1 MAEQAYTTIFPSLS
15 DSSWL
20 LEIDGHDPALEPTI
34 EAVCAL
40 VNGYGGT
47 RAAIEEGSA
56 ISRPATFIAGIFNTP
71 AQPQTPEL
79 DEPIPEIVV
88 APNWSRLRIAVEG
101 QSLSLD
107 QAELLE
113 QRRVLDLR
121 QGFLLREWRVRDSAG
136 RITRLRSLRFA
147 SLDERHALVQLLTLT
162 PENYSGRITLESLLD
177 GRVTNENNTI
187 HLAPVEARA
196 LEALTPNPS
205 PAAAGEGSESVSP
218 AEREGSALLSPPLPS
233 QRERAAGGE
242 GQLLTIRTLQ
252 SDYVLS
258 FAAHADLRD
267 ASGTVITGT
276 IVLEEYTVGQRW
288 EWQAEQGQT
297 YDLHK
302 LVAVVTSRDT
312 AQPNVAA
319 PIVLARLRAAGA
331 AALFGAHT
339 RAWAARWATA
349 DAEIA
354 GDLHIQ
360 RQVRFALYHLIGAAH
375 PDERASIGARA
386 LTGERYR
393 GHVFWDTETFI
404 WPFYL
409 STHPATARALL
420 LYRYNTLA
428 GARNKAQSLGYRGAL
443 FAWES
448 TDTGEETTPPVIN
461 VPGIG
466 RQPILTGIEEHHLAA
481 DIAYAI
487 VQYRQATADD
497 VFFLDYGAEMLL
509 EIGRFWSSRA
519 VLGDDQRYHIR
530 KVIGPDEYHE
540 SVDDNAYTNVMAQW
554 TLRRALAAAAELEE
568 SYWERWRALAERLNL
583 AQPELDAWRQ
593 VADGLVTGY
602 DPDTGLFEQFAGYYN
617 LRQVDLTGHD
627 MADQT
632 MDVKLGWE
640 ALGKTQVLKQADVVM
655 LMFLQWDSY
664 SPAARAANFRFYEP
678 RTSHDSSLSASFH
691 ALVAARLGDLTM
703 AERYLQQALRIDLDF
718 TRKGWAGATGGVHIA
733 ALGGIW
739 QALAYGFLGMRA
751 QDQGLRFEP
760 QIPAHWGQL
769 RIPIKWRGSQ
779 LRVIARPD
787 RAEIT
792 VESGAPVAL
801 AFGDGAWQLV
811 SAGETLRGP

>member
-1 MAEQAYTTIFPSLS
+1 MSKQEHTTIFPQLS
-15 DSSWL
+15 DASWL
-20 LEIDGHDPALEPTI
+20 LEIDGFDPALEPTI

-47 RAAIEEGSA
+47 RAAVEEGSA
-56 ISRPATFIAGIFNTP
+56 ISRPAMFIAGVFNTP

-79 DEPIPEIVV
+79 QEPIPEIVV

-101 QSLSLD
+101 QPLSLD

-121 QGFLLREWRVRDSAG
+121 QGILLREWRLHDSAG
-136 RITRLRSLRFA
+136 RITSLRSLRFA
-147 SLDERHALVQLLTLT
+147 SLDDPHALVQLLTLT

-177 GRVTNENNTI
+177 GRVTNENNTV

-196 LEALTPNPS
+196 S
-205 PAAAGEGSESVSP
+205 
-218 AEREGSALLSPPLPS
+218 
-233 QRERAAGGE
+233 E
-242 GQLLTIRTLQ
+242 GQPGQILTTRTLQ
-252 SDYVLS
+252 SGYVLS
-258 FAAHADLRD
+258 FAAHAELSD
-267 ASGTVITGT
+267 AAGTTIAGT
-276 IVLEEYTVGQRW
+276 TMLEERMVGQRW
-288 EWQAEQGQT
+288 EWQAQQGQT
-297 YDLHK
+297 YALHK

-312 AQPNVAA
+312 ALPSAAA
-319 PIVLARLRAAGA
+319 PIVLERLRAASA
-331 AALFGAHT
+331 AALLDAHT

-354 GDLHIQ
+354 SDAHIQ
-360 RQVRFALYHLIGAAH
+360 RQIRFALYHLIGAAH
-375 PDERASIGARA
+375 PDPRTSVGARA

-393 GHVFWDTETFI
+393 GHIFWDTETFV

-420 LYRYNTLA
+420 TYRYNTLA
-428 GARNKAQSLGYRGAL
+428 GARNKARSLGYRGAL

-497 VFFLDYGAEMLL
+497 AFFLDYGAEMLL

-519 VLGDDQRYHIR
+519 ILGDDQRYHIR

-554 TLRRALAAAAELEE
+554 TLRRALATATELQDAH
-568 SYWERWRALAERLNL
+568 SERWRALAERLDL
-583 AQPELDAWRQ
+583 AQPELDTWRQ

-602 DPDTGLFEQFAGYYN
+602 DADTGLFEQFAGYYN

-632 MDVKLGWE
+632 MDVKLGWA
-640 ALGKTQVLKQADVVM
+640 ALGQTQVLKQADVVM
-655 LMFLQWDSY
+655 LMFLLWDNF
-664 SPAARAANFRFYEP
+664 SPAARTANFRFYEP
-678 RTSHDSSLSASFH
+678 RTSHDSSLSPSFH
-691 ALVAARLGDLTM
+691 ALVAARLGDLER
-703 AERYLQQALRIDLDF
+703 AERYLLQAARIDLDF
-718 TRKGWAGATGGVHIA
+718 TRKGWAGASGGVHIA

-751 QDQGLRFEP
+751 RDQGLSFEP
-760 QIPAHWGQL
+760 HIPAHWGEL
-769 RIPIKWRGSQ
+769 RMPLQWRGSQ
-779 LRVIARPD
+779 LRVTARAD
-787 RAEIT
+787 RAEVT

-801 AFGDGAWQLV
+801 AFGDGAWRLV
-811 SAGETLRGP
+811 AAGETLRESGD

>member
-1 MAEQAYTTIFPSLS
+1 MAEQTTLFPQLS
-15 DSSWL
+15 DASWL
-20 LEIDGHDPALEPTI
+20 LEIDGFDPALEPTI
-34 EAVCAL
+34 EADCAL

-47 RAAIEEGSA
+47 RAAAEEGSA
-56 ISRPATFIAGIFNTP
+56 RSRPGTFIAGIFNTP
-71 AQPQTPEL
+71 AQPQTAEL
-79 DEPIPEIVV
+79 DAPIPEIVI

-101 QSLSLD
+101 QPLSLD
-107 QAELLE
+107 QTELLE

-121 QGFLLREWRVRDSAG
+121 QGVLLREWRVRDRAG
-136 RITRLRSLRFA
+136 RITSLRSLRFA
-147 SLDERHALVQLLTLT
+147 SLDDRHALVQLLTLT
-162 PENYSGRITLESLLD
+162 PENYSGKITLECLVD
-177 GRVTNENNTI
+177 GRVSNENNTV

-196 LEALTPNPS
+196 LKGAGAPGQILT
-205 PAAAGEGSESVSP
+205 
-218 AEREGSALLSPPLPS
+218 
-233 QRERAAGGE
+233 
-242 GQLLTIRTLQ
+242 TRTLQ
-252 SDYVLS
+252 SGYVLS
-258 FAAHADLRD
+258 FAAQAELRD
-267 ASGTVITGT
+267 AAGAALANAT
-276 IVLEEYTVGQRW
+276 VLEDRMVGQRW
-288 EWQAEQGQT
+288 EWQAEQGQA
-297 YDLHK
+297 YELHK

-312 AQPNVAA
+312 ALPSAAA
-319 PIVLARLRAAGA
+319 PIMLARLRAAGA
-331 AALFGAHT
+331 AALLDAHT
-339 RAWAARWATA
+339 HAWAARWASA

-354 GDLHIQ
+354 GDASIQ

-375 PDERASIGARA
+375 DDERASIGARA

-393 GHVFWDTETFI
+393 GHVFWDTETFV

-420 LYRYNTLA
+420 MYRYNTLA
-428 GARNKAQSLGYRGAL
+428 GARNKARSLGYRGAL

-487 VQYRQATADD
+487 VQYRQASADD
-497 VFFLDYGAEMLL
+497 AFFLDYGAEMLL

-519 VLGDDQRYHIR
+519 VLGDDGRYHIR

-554 TLRRALAAAAELEE
+554 ALRRALAVAQELQDAHAD
-568 SYWERWRALAERLNL
+568 RWHTLAERLDL

-602 DPDTGLFEQFAGYYN
+602 DADTGLFEQFAGYYN
-617 LRQVDLTGHD
+617 LREVDLSGHD

-632 MDVKLGWE
+632 MDVKLGWA
-640 ALGKTQVLKQADVVM
+640 ALGQTQVLKQADVVM

-664 SPAARAANFRFYEP
+664 TPAAREANFRFYEP
-678 RTSHDSSLSASFH
+678 RTSHDSSLSPSFH

-718 TRKGWAGATGGVHIA
+718 TRKGWAGASGGVHIA
-733 ALGGIW
+733 ALGGCW

-751 QDQGLRFEP
+751 RDQGLSFEP
-760 QIPAHWGQL
+760 HIPAHWGEL
-769 RIPIKWRGSQ
+769 RMPIAWRGSQ
-779 LRVIARPD
+779 LRVTARAD
-787 RAEIT
+787 GAEIT
-792 VESGAPVAL
+792 VEAGAPVAL
-801 AFGDGAWQLV
+801 AFG
-811 SAGETLRGP
+811 AGELRLVAAGGKLRIEN